1 MENNRNI
8 LSRHHPANKKTAF
21 WTAGLLAMAVALP
34 VSALDVRI
42 PQLELSTVGAS
53 TEDSFALSSSA
64 IARIAFTGG
73 PKFGG
78 AIELGASADQLEDY
92 LREGTPLP
100 LSMGLLSF
108 TAYRLGNLPLDI
120 SWFLGAGDAFCN
132 GDSFSTWFE
141 DAPAGSDYR
150 GIQYFPNGINGDS
163 TLQYDG
169 IHRTSGTGLRV
180 ALNHSRNTLTAFY
193 LYQDMDLA
201 RAENDG
207 DGEIG
212 AIDDLIMNSGF
223 WSGDIRFLY
232 NSNNVK
238 FEAFTGVSFPMAG
251 AGTWRGGLLAFISTG
266 TGADFLLQAGIP
278 RWDSNVAIDIDNFF
292 FLFEPR
298 IAMGPTSLHIT
309 LFYHPYWYRQQ
320 VTGDQAA
327 TDLNLRFTIGG
338 IQRSL
343 MEGGLETT
351 ILFRGQSGGEG
362 PIGISINPFFSFL
375 HSGVRWDLKAMV
387 DPFMFSDI
395 TKVLSAYVG
404 VRTAF

>member
-1 MENNRNI
+1 MENTRNTFFRRS
-8 LSRHHPANKKTAF
+8 LTCRNTVFLTVSF
-21 WTAGLLAMAVALP
+21 LAMALVLP
-34 VSALDVRI
+34 ISALEVTM

-53 TEDSFALSSSA
+53 NDDSFALSSSA
-64 IARIAFTGG
+64 IARVAFTGG

-78 AIELGASADQLEDY
+78 TVELGLSSNQLENY
-92 LREGTPLP
+92 LRDGTTLP
-100 LSMGLLSF
+100 LSVGLLSF

-150 GIQYFPNGINGDS
+150 GIQYFPDGVNGDS
-163 TLQYDG
+163 ALQYDG
-169 IHRTSGTGLRV
+169 IHRTSGTGLRM
-180 ALNHSRNTLTAFY
+180 ALSHNRRMLTALY

-201 RAENDG
+201 RAENEND
-207 DGEIG
+207 G
-212 AIDDLIMNSGF
+212 AIGTPADLIMNAGF
-223 WSGDIRFLY
+223 WSGDIRFLF

-238 FEAFTGVSFPMAG
+238 FEAFTGVSFPMPG

-266 TGADFLLQAGIP
+266 TGADFLLQAGVP
-278 RWDSNVAIDIDNFF
+278 RWDSDAAIGIDNFY

-298 IAMGPTSLHIT
+298 IAIGPTSLHIT

-320 VTGDQAA
+320 IAGDQAA
-327 TDLNLRFTIGG
+327 TDLNVRFTIGA
-338 IQRSL
+338 IERSL

-362 PIGISINPFFSFL
+362 PINISINPFFSFL

-387 DPFMFSDI
+387 DPFAYADL
-395 TKVLSAYVG
+395 TQLVSAYVG